1 MELKKKKEEKKDIYC
16 SRFRWNGSTQR
27 VPTQISTTTRRVR
40 EFYRPQERRKLANT
54 SPGMNL
60 TGGVT
65 LWPLRSQPT
74 RQRIYFFFPLLL
86 LLKQGGWDWKMA
98 TLFEK
103 LEYRGFSLADVSS
116 RIVPDTGE
124 MLRTLRNKGDGQ
136 VSGKFNL
143 FHKLASRGSLRLN
156 PEKLYRSTVYESFHP
171 TSAPS
176 FPSDYRS
183 VIVARLLGTENFE
196 TTPTAQG
203 VKRKRWYRNEKKEKR
218 ESISRLVA
226 RFVKERK

>member
-1 MELKKKKEEKKDIYC
+1 MFIAPDFVETDRR
-16 SRFRWNGSTQR
+16 SVFQRRFQPLR
-27 VPTQISTTTRRVR
+27 VAFVNSIGPRSGVSWRIHPRGWIWPAVWRFDLSVPNPRANVSILFPSITVAKTRRVGL
-40 EFYRPQERRKLANT
+40 K
-54 SPGMNL
+54 
-60 TGGVT
+60 GGR
-65 LWPLRSQPT
+65 W
-74 RQRIYFFFPLLL
+74 
-86 LLKQGGWDWKMA
+86 
-98 TLFEK
+98 LFEK

-116 RIVPDTGE
+116 RIVRDTGE

-183 VIVARLLGTENFE
+183 VIVARLLETENFE